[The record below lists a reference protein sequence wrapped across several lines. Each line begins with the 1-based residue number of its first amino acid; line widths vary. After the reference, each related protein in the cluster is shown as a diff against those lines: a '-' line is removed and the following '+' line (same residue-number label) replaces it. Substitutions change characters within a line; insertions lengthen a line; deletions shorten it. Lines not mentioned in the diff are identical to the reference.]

1 MGILEFYGKKS
12 EFYMLLFILFKIMS
26 KSLGKTGVLVK
37 RVILM
42 LRGLN
47 FITKI
52 AMSVGVMK
60 VPVICDGFLTVL
72 TWEVPRILYARSLVF
87 LNYGN

>member
-1 MGILEFYGKKS
+1 MEFYGKKS
-12 EFYMLLFILFKIMS
+12 EFYMLLFILFKIMP

-52 AMSVGVMK
+52 AMSVGVIK
-60 VPVICDGFLTVL
+60 VPVICEGF
-72 TWEVPRILYARSLVF
+72 S
-87 LNYGN
+87 YGFYVGSS

>member
-1 MGILEFYGKKS
+1 
-12 EFYMLLFILFKIMS
+12 MS

-42 LRGLN
+42 LRGLY

-52 AMSVGVMK
+52 AMSVGVIK
-60 VPVICDGFLTVL
+60 VPVICDGFLTVFN
-72 TWEVPRILYARSLVF
+72 VGSS
-87 LNYGN
+87 

>member
-1 MGILEFYGKKS
+1 
-12 EFYMLLFILFKIMS
+12 MS

-42 LRGLN
+42 LRGLY

-52 AMSVGVMK
+52 AMSVGVIK
-60 VPVICDGFLTVL
+60 VPVICDGFLTVF
-72 TWEVPRILYARSLVF
+72 TWEVPRILYTRSLVF
-87 LNYGN
+87 LNYGNQASVVIFTKCIVSLKILLRIFQ